1 MTAASSSPNALAKSL
16 RRYWWLVLL
25 AVLLLGLLFLASAPA
40 GNRLNS
46 GSSWGN
52 GPDGYGAWYAYTQDQ
67 GVEIE
72 RWQRPIPELLET
84 VEKNPTDSPATL
96 LRVLPTAGSGLGQAG
111 LYEWREKGN
120 RVIVLSQRGAVSAAS
135 FSKQLPS
142 KFGDV
147 TIETRRRIEQEKPE
161 DVLLIKNGGD
171 VESLLSDEYGAV
183 VWRSPAD
190 SGESDAGELILS
202 TTSFLGANAYLD
214 SPGNFAFLAN
224 LVQQGGGPIWV
235 DEYLHGYKDQD
246 VVIEEVAGTWLGY
259 LAKTPV
265 LIAVVQGFVVLL
277 IALIA
282 QNRRLGGLRLLP
294 EVPVN
299 NSEAYIK
306 ALAGVLHKAN
316 SHDFLVETLTRAEQK
331 ALQRALGLGE
341 APVPLSTLQT
351 AWQQTTGRS
360 IEELSALQRAP
371 RGDAAMRIWLRRL
384 QSLQAKATQGKA
396 AKQGT
401 DTT

>member
-1 MTAASSSPNALAKSL
+1 MTVASSSPNALAKSL
-16 RRYWWLVLL
+16 RCYWWLVLL
-25 AVLLLGLLFLASAPA
+25 AMLLLGLLFLASAPA

-46 GSSWGN
+46 GSTWGN
-52 GPDGYGAWYAYTQDQ
+52 GPDGYGAWYAYMQEQ

-72 RWQRPIPELLET
+72 RWQRPIPELLEN
-84 VEKNPTDSPATL
+84 VEEKTTDSPATL
-96 LRVLPTAGSGLGQAG
+96 LRVLPTSGSGLGQAG
-111 LYEWREKGN
+111 LYEWREQGN
-120 RVIVLSQRGAVSAAS
+120 RLIVLAQRGPVSAAS
-135 FSKQLPS
+135 FSKQLSS

-147 TIETRRRIEQEKPE
+147 TIETRRRIEQERPE
-161 DVLLIKNGGD
+161 DVLLIKNSGD

-183 VWRSPAD
+183 VWRSPT
-190 SGESDAGELILS
+190 DAGELILS

-265 LIAVVQGFVVLL
+265 LIAVVQGAVVLL
-277 IALIA
+277 IVLIA
-282 QNRRLGGLRLLP
+282 QNRRLGGLRSLP

-306 ALAGVLHKAN
+306 ALAGVLHKVN

-331 ALQRALGLGE
+331 SLQRALGLGE

-360 IEELSALQRAP
+360 IDELIALQRAP
-371 RGDAAMRIWLRRL
+371 RGESAMRIWLRRL
-384 QSLQAKATQGKA
+384 QSLQVKATQGKA
-396 AKQGT
+396 SKQGT